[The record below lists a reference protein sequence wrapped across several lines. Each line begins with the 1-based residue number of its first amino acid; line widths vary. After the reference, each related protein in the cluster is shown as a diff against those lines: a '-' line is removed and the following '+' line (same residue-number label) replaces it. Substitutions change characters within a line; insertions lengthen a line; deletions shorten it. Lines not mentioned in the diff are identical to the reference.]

1 MLRNSKNSEMTNLL
15 CVVSCIECGE
25 HLRVN
30 GMADG
35 DLPVGGG
42 GEVRVITEAETVVE
56 GD

>member
-1 MLRNSKNSEMTNLL
+1 MTNLL
-15 CVVSCIECGE
+15 RVVSCIECGE

-35 DLPVGGG
+35 DLPVGSGD
-42 GEVRVITEAETVVE
+42 EVGVLIDAETAVG

>member
-15 CVVSCIECGE
+15 RVVSCIECGE

-30 GMADG
+30 GMADVY
-35 DLPVGGG
+35 LPVGGG
-42 GEVRVITEAETVVE
+42 DEVGALTEAATAVG

>member
-1 MLRNSKNSEMTNLL
+1 MTNLL
-15 CVVSCIECGE
+15 RVVSCIECGE

-35 DLPVGGG
+35 DLPVGGWD
-42 GEVRVITEAETVVE
+42 EVGVLAEAETAVG

>member
-1 MLRNSKNSEMTNLL
+1 MTNLL
-15 CVVSCIECGE
+15 CVVSCIESGE

-35 DLPVGGG
+35 DLPVGSGN
-42 GEVRVITEAETVVE
+42 EVGVLTEAETAVG